1 MEHSLFN
8 SIGKMERFFGIFLFV
23 CTLFFLG
30 SCSGDKANSKDT
42 SYAGTFTTT
51 TGITFTLNEDSTTF
65 IDFGNGIN
73 YEGRWEFVNDGRK
86 EYANIEFSGNKQY
99 YYLYNGKLYHS
110 HAEMDADKL
119 GIKVNY
125 R

>member
-8 SIGKMERFFGIFLFV
+8 SIGKMKRFFAFLFFI

-30 SCSGDKANSKDT
+30 SCSGGKGSSEGT

-65 IDFGNGIN
+65 IDFGDGIN
-73 YEGRWEFVNDGRK
+73 YEGRWELMNEDGK
-86 EYANIEFSGNKQY
+86 KFANIEFSGNKQY

-110 HAEMDADKL
+110 RLEMNLDRF
-119 GIKVNY
+119 GVKVNY